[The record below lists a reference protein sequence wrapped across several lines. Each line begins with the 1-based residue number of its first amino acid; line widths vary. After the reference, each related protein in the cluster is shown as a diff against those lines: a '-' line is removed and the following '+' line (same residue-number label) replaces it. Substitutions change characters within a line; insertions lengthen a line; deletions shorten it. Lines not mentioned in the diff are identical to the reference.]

1 MGRMTSRLTR
11 WFNKG
16 KRAMSPMQ
24 ITALVFAG
32 LILLGACLLM
42 LPVSTRSG
50 EGCDF
55 LSALFTA
62 TSAT

>member
-32 LILLGACLLM
+32 LILWAPAC
-42 LPVSTRSG
+42 
-50 EGCDF
+50 
-55 LSALFTA
+55 
-62 TSAT
+62 